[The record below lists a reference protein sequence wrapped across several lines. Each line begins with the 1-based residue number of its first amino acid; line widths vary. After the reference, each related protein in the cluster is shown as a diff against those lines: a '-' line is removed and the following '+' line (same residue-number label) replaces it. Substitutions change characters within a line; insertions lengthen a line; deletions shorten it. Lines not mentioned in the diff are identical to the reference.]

1 MEGRKLVRRVCALAA
16 LTVAAAFIMVIRLYD
31 LQIVNGLVWSEQ
43 SERRITRTVE
53 VPAARGEMVDR
64 YGRKLVT
71 NRIAYSVG
79 FDTKLL
85 PSGREN
91 EVAAGLVAAAESEG
105 VEWDTN
111 FPLKWSRIMNE
122 WMYASDSSIGMGRMG
137 RFLAALEII
146 TAAERENWQE
156 KIAPQELADRL
167 YKEYGL
173 DADTDPATARGIL
186 AVRWELDIRSAR
198 ISLNIPRYIFAS
210 DVDGRFISIVAERDL
225 PGVEILTETV
235 RQYETDSA
243 ANLLGRVTKIFENEV
258 EQYKAKGYPLDATVG
273 RDGAEKAFEDILRG
287 KDGVRVEEYSESG
300 SVTGV
305 VYSTEP
311 QPGNNVMLTIDISL
325 QETAEK
331 SLAARIEEIK
341 ALGEAGNS
349 GGAADVGGGAV
360 VVLDVKNF
368 EILAAANY
376 PTYSL
381 KTFGEDY
388 NDLLEDPLE
397 PMNNRA
403 FMGLY
408 QPGSTF
414 KMSTAVTA
422 LESGVITPSTRIM
435 TKGIY
440 TYYQGYQP
448 ACEIYLNYR
457 GSHGLI
463 NVVDAIRVSC
473 NYFFFEVG
481 RLSGIDRMNSY
492 ARMLGLGEPT
502 GVELPEYTGILAGK
516 EEREEGGGTWYGGDT
531 IAAAIGQSDNLFTP
545 LQMAVYVAS
554 LVNPNGERLEA
565 HLLKSV
571 RTYDYSSTISEYKP
585 EVLSTVDIS
594 DETRETVMKGMLQ
607 VSRSGSAVVTFGN
620 YPIDVGTKTGT
631 AQTGRGSPN
640 GVFVAFAPYDD
651 PQIAVAVVVEHAGKG
666 SIIGSVARDILDA
679 YFRTDSSFD
688 SVQGEGELID

>member
-1 MEGRKLVRRVCALAA
+1 MEGRKLMRRVVALAA
-16 LTVAAAFIMVIRLYD
+16 LTVAAAFIMIIRLYD
-31 LQIVNGLVWSEQ
+31 LQIVNGLVWSEE

-53 VPAARGEMVDR
+53 VPATRGEIVDR

-71 NRIAYSVG
+71 NRIAYNIG

-105 VEWDTN
+105 VEWETN
-111 FPLKWSRIMNE
+111 FPLVWSRVMNR
-122 WMYASDSSIGMGRMG
+122 WMYSNESTVGASRMG

-146 TAAERENWQE
+146 SADEREGWQE
-156 KIAPQELADRL
+156 KLDPDELAAKL
-167 YKEYGL
+167 YEEYEL
-173 DADTDPATARGIL
+173 DADTDPQTARGIL

-198 ISLNIPRYIFAS
+198 IALNIPSYVFAS
-210 DVDGRFISIVAERDL
+210 DVNERFISVVAERDL

-235 RQYETDSA
+235 PQYETDSA
-243 ANLLGRVTKIFENEV
+243 ANLLGRVTSIYENEV
-258 EQYKAKGYPLDATVG
+258 EEYREKGYPLDATVG
-273 RDGAEKAFEDILRG
+273 RDGVEKAFEDILRG
-287 KDGVRVEEYSESG
+287 KDGVRVEERSESG

-311 QPGNNVMLTIDISL
+311 EPGSNVMLTIDISL

-341 ALGEAGNS
+341 SLGEAGLS
-349 GGAADVGGGAV
+349 GGAADVAGGAAV
-360 VVLDVKNF
+360 VIDVKNF

-381 KTFGEDY
+381 KTFNEDY
-388 NDLLEDPLE
+388 SDLLADPLG

-414 KMSTAVTA
+414 KPSTAVAA

-473 NYFFFEVG
+473 NYFFYEVG
-481 RLSGIDRMNSY
+481 RLSGIDRMNTY
-492 ARMLGLGEPT
+492 AKMLGLGEAT

-516 EEREEGGGTWYGGDT
+516 EEREASGGTWYGGDT
-531 IAAAIGQSDNLFTP
+531 LAAAIGQSDNLFTP

-571 RTYDYSSTISEYKP
+571 RTYDYSSTISEYQPK
-585 EVLSTVDIS
+585 VLSTVDIS
-594 DETRETVMKGMLQ
+594 DETRETVKKGMLQ
-607 VSRSGSAVVTFGN
+607 VSRSGSAVATFGN
-620 YPIDVGTKTGT
+620 YPIDVGSKTGT
-631 AQTGRGSPN
+631 AQTGSGSPT

-666 SIIGSVARDILDA
+666 SIIGSVARDIFDA

-688 SVQGEGELID
+688 AVHDEGALID

>member
-1 MEGRKLVRRVCALAA
+1 MEGRRLMRRVCAIAA
-16 LTVAAAFIMVIRLYD
+16 LTLTAAFIMVIRLYD

-91 EVAAGLVAAAESEG
+91 EIAERLVASAESEG

-111 FPLKWSRIMNE
+111 FPLRWSRAMNR
-122 WMYASDSSIGMGRMG
+122 WTYASDSNIGMGRMG

-146 TAAERENWQE
+146 TADERENWQE
-156 KIAPQELADRL
+156 KLTPQELADRL
-167 YKEYGL
+167 YEEYGL
-173 DADTDPATARGIL
+173 DADTDPQTARGIL

-198 ISLNIPRYIFAS
+198 IALNIPRYIFAS

-225 PGVEILTETV
+225 PGVEIVTETV

-258 EQYKAKGYPLDATVG
+258 EQYKEKGYPLDATVG
-273 RDGAEKAFEDILRG
+273 RDGAEKAFEDLLRG
-287 KDGVRVEEYSESG
+287 KDGVRVEERSESG

-341 ALGEAGNS
+341 ELGEAGNS

-360 VVLDVKNF
+360 VVLDVKTF

-381 KTFGEDY
+381 KTFGADY

-422 LESGVITPSTRIM
+422 LESGVIAPSTRIM

-481 RLSGIDRMNSY
+481 RLSGIDRMNTY

-516 EEREEGGGTWYGGDT
+516 DEREAGGGTWYGGDT
-531 IAAAIGQSDNLFTP
+531 LAAAIGQSDNLFTP

-571 RTYDYSSTISEYKP
+571 RTYDYSSVISEYKP

-594 DETRETVMKGMLQ
+594 DETRDTVMKGMLQ

-688 SVQGEGELID
+688 AVQGEGTLID

>member
-16 LTVAAAFIMVIRLYD
+16 LTLTAAFIMVIRLYD

-53 VPAARGEMVDR
+53 VSATRGEIVDR

-91 EVAAGLVAAAESEG
+91 EIAERLVASAESEG
-105 VEWDTN
+105 IGWESN
-111 FPLKWSRIMNE
+111 FPLRWSRILNK

-146 TAAERENWQE
+146 TADERENWQE

-167 YKEYGL
+167 YEEYGL
-173 DADTDPATARGIL
+173 DADTDPQTARGIL

-198 ISLNIPRYIFAS
+198 IALNIPRYIFAS

-225 PGVEILTETV
+225 PGVEIVTETV

-243 ANLLGRVTKIFENEV
+243 ANLLGRVTKIYENEV
-258 EQYKAKGYPLDATVG
+258 EQYREKGYPLDATVG

-287 KDGVRVEEYSESG
+287 KDGVRVEERSESG

-381 KTFGEDY
+381 KTFGADY